1 MNDKTADRFSTA
13 AADPLK
19 RRGLLIGAASVAS
32 AGAAVLA
39 IKALPGIAP
48 AAPLV
53 AAAQTVVDAGGGY
66 QATAHVLRYYETAR
80 A

>member
-1 MNDKTADRFSTA
+1 MNDKTADRFSTVA
-13 AADPLK
+13 AHPLK
-19 RRGLLIGAASVAS
+19 RRGLLIGAAS

-39 IKALPGIAP
+39 VKALPGIAP

-53 AAAQTVVDAGGGY
+53 AAAQTVVDTGGGY